1 MRLESWGAIK
11 IAFSLNTIELPT
23 VYVVAQIDGTKVRLS
38 FCYDGKDMTL
48 CSDPLAETDDLLL
61 MDDSA
66 FLSLSDIER
75 RIVGMDYL
83 KRACLMAISENREL
97 AHNENWPR
105 VLGVDTFCA

>member
-23 VYVVAQIDGTKVRLS
+23 VYVVAQIDGARVRLS
-38 FCYDGKDMTL
+38 FCYDGKDIVL
-48 CSDPLAETDDLLL
+48 CSDPLAETDQLLL

-66 FLSLSDIER
+66 LLSLSDIER
-75 RIVGMDYL
+75 NVVGMDYL

-105 VLGVDTFCA
+105 VLDDETIFA

>member
-38 FCYDGKDMTL
+38 FCYDGKDVAL
-48 CSDPLAETDDLLL
+48 CSDPLAETEQLLL

-66 FLSLSDIER
+66 LLSLSDIER
-75 RIVGMDYL
+75 NVVGLDCL

-105 VLGVDTFCA
+105 VLEDEAFCA